1 MVKQDANKIL
11 FLNVRLMK
19 RDVWGP
25 IQFVCIFIAAE
36 ALPFP
41 HARGMR
47 FSLTLWGLPELF
59 SQLLGNVSPA
69 SCLMS
74 SCLRCGSDCG

>member
-1 MVKQDANKIL
+1 
-11 FLNVRLMK
+11 MK

-25 IQFVCIFIAAE
+25 VQFVCIFIAAE

-47 FSLTLWGLPELF
+47 FASPVGPARAIFPVARRCQSCFTPDELMAALW
-59 SQLLGNVSPA
+59 Q
-69 SCLMS
+69 
-74 SCLRCGSDCG
+74 